1 MHIDTARKLRLRLA
15 ESAWPRASG
24 TGGPPTAAVA
34 LPEPQLPAIPMRAR
48 QRMGCISRHEH
59 FCLHRLGGGNVHGI
73 HAPQRACFERLN
85 RELQQGRCDVA
96 QPGVARIGD
105 QVLFDLS
112 VLRRRSPAFASQ
124 ATDSRNHLWQ
134 GNHAKRQLVGALA
147 PAQDVFGSRLF
158 DTTLCKCRWI
168 EKNPHQ
174 RIRSSTMRLAIPVP
188 PIVGGVAA
196 RCLKDGT
203 PDGIGWISAIGRPLR
218 DTRATRPA
226 STRSKNVWP
235 DCAARKRWLH
245 ASRTPLPVAPFVH

>member
-124 ATDSRNHLWQ
+124 AT
-134 GNHAKRQLVGALA
+134 
-147 PAQDVFGSRLF
+147 
-158 DTTLCKCRWI
+158 
-168 EKNPHQ
+168 E
-174 RIRSSTMRLAIPVP
+174 
-188 PIVGGVAA
+188 
-196 RCLKDGT
+196 
-203 PDGIGWISAIGRPLR
+203 
-218 DTRATRPA
+218 
-226 STRSKNVWP
+226 
-235 DCAARKRWLH
+235 
-245 ASRTPLPVAPFVH
+245 